1 MSKADRLAAG
11 RPLGSAADRNYRK
24 VEAGFQQ
31 VLEGLGVADG
41 PHTQDTARRA
51 AKAWWVELCAGLT
64 GEPPKITTFPS
75 KVDQMIILR
84 DIPIHSMCAHHL
96 LPFNGKAV
104 VAYVPGGKEIL
115 GLSKLSRLADYW
127 ARRPQV
133 QEELTDQIADAVAA
147 LVVTGKK
154 GGVGV
159 VVQANHMCMAMRGV
173 KHQGDMV
180 TSALRGVFLKPE
192 VRSEFLRIA
201 GF

>member
-1 MSKADRLAAG
+1 MTAQRRGQPKPTRDYQR
-11 RPLGSAADRNYRK
+11 
-24 VEAGFQQ
+24 VERGFQE
-31 VLEGLGVADG
+31 VLEGLGVAGG
-41 PHTQDTARRA
+41 PHTHDTARRA
-51 AKAWWVELCAGLT
+51 AKAWWGDLCAGLT

-75 KVDQMIILR
+75 TVDQMIMLR

-133 QEELTDQIADAVAA
+133 QEELTDQIADAIAA
-147 LVVTGKK
+147 HVIVGKK

-159 VVQANHMCMAMRGV
+159 LIQASHMCMNMRGV
-173 KHQGDMV
+173 KHQGDMI
-180 TSALRGVFLKPE
+180 TSTLRGVFLKPE
-192 VRSEFLRIA
+192 VRSEFLRLA
-201 GF
+201 GY